1 MIDWAK
7 CPAVESRPGKLGGKW
22 VFKASR
28 VPVETLFA
36 NLSAGATVDEYLDW
50 FEGITREQVAEVLA
64 FVAEESQPPTLP
76 DREAEPAAV

>member
-7 CPAVESRPGKLGGKW
+7 CPAVESRPGK
-22 VFKASR
+22 R